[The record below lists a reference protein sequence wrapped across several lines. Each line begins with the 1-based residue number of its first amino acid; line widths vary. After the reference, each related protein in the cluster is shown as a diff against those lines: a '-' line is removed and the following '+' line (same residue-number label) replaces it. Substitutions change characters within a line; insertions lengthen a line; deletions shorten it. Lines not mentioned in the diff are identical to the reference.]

1 MSNLFGRY
9 EAPTLTVY
17 GSMVKLTANG
27 AGASCENGSGAP
39 NGGGNCG
46 GGTNQPI
53 PTRRP

>member
-1 MSNLFGRY
+1 MLNLVGQY

-27 AGASCENGSGAP
+27 AGASCENGSGLP

-46 GGTNQPI
+46 GGANQPI